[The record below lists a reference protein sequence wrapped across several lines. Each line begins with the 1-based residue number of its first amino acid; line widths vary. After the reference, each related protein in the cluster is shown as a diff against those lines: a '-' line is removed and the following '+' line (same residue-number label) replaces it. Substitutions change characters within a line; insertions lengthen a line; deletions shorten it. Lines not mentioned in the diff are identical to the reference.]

1 MHRSGTSMFAH
12 LLYRLGVYLGEKEDL
27 VPPGESN
34 VDGHWE
40 HMGFLQLNENIL
52 RSYGGSWDL
61 PPLLA
66 DSWHKEESLQGA
78 RADAL
83 DLLESFRARERW
95 CWKDPR
101 SSLTMPFWLDLLP
114 DMRVVVCL
122 RNPLEVA
129 TSLRRRG
136 ISSIAF
142 GLNLWKAYNQNLL
155 DTVPEDQYIVTH
167 YDTYFY
173 RPQVEMRRVLDFVG
187 IPASDQLIS
196 LTRSRVIRGLRNN
209 FADSEELLEFDSSGE
224 VYDLY
229 SEMCEKAG
237 WDLDTRYPALSASAG
252 T

>member
-1 MHRSGTSMFAH
+1 MFAH
-12 LLYRLGVYLGEKEDL
+12 LLYRLGLYLGEKEDL
-27 VPPGESN
+27 VPAGESN

-61 PPLLA
+61 PPSLA
-66 DSWHKEESLQGA
+66 DGWHKEESLQEA
-78 RADAL
+78 RSNAL
-83 DLLESFRARERW
+83 DLIESFQAQERW

-129 TSLRRRG
+129 ISLRRRG

-142 GLNLWKAYNQNLL
+142 GLNLWKTYNRNLL
-155 DTVPEDQYIVTH
+155 ATVPQDQYIVTH
-167 YDTYFY
+167 YDTYFH
-173 RPQVEMRRVLDFVG
+173 RPQVEIRRVLDFAG

-209 FADSEELLEFDSSGE
+209 FSTSDELLEFDSSGE

-229 SEMCEKAG
+229 SRMCEEAE
-237 WDLDTRYPALSASAG
+237 WNPDAHPPALSISSS